1 MFAPLVLELLIVFL
15 AALLLLHLYGQI
27 RRQHLMVTIAT
38 LVAWYFSMIIVFI
51 LPLDV
56 SSTFYREC
64 IEKEKLAHQN
74 TSTNTTN
81 FKREL
86 AANATTVNTT
96 SNVTSTL
103 SSTTEIQHDTVQP
116 DATYVSTCLKPWS
129 YVPENTLPT
138 MWILVYWTSQFLTWL
153 VLPFIQSY
161 VCAGDFSIPGK
172 MKRAVVENGLYYASY
187 FVLFC
192 CLLIYIVASPNIHF
206 NISQLKVLV
215 ITASNT
221 WGLFLLILLLGYGL
235 VEVPRTWWGSS
246 DVHQTLR
253 KNYFRLSKLSTEKQE
268 ATENYEDLLEE
279 NKQISNC
286 VNYSHPYRKF
296 INIIISKCTDDFQRQ
311 LLDNH
316 IDADDVT
323 NSTSSRR
330 NSDVIE
336 RSVPSEA
343 GFVKLH
349 KQLLQSTDTLRRTTV
364 QYKICMD
371 KCLQLENVQRN
382 INNQADRVWKADSS
396 LLASNSD
403 IQESFVIRKFF
414 SLKMKWK
421 FYCEIQP
428 LFRRIFSI
436 LLMILTVLVIWS
448 ECTFFND
455 HPVLSLFAVF
465 INLAKS
471 GYHYFYIELASM
483 VVIFYLCFCA
493 YFTVFRMKIFNYYY
507 IANHHQTNES
517 SLIFAGMIL
526 SRLPPPLCL
535 NFLGLIHLDTGIE
548 ISEDVR
554 VETAYTQIM
563 GHLELIPFISE
574 GFNIYFPIFVLLI
587 SVCTY
592 FEVGSR
598 ILKFV
603 GFHKLITSEVDDV
616 MIDLINDGK
625 QLVVRERRRVDRKL
639 KQEDRSKQL
648 DKLTNN
654 SGQQWKGRYMKK
666 HMSQQG
672 GQSYQHVDDVTTS
685 SNAMTSYNAITID
698 QYSDDDVSNITSS
711 TSTNPRNLFDDI

>member
-1 MFAPLVLELLIVFL
+1 LELLVVFL
-15 AALLLLHLYGQI
+15 AALLLLHSYGQI
-27 RRQHLMVTIAT
+27 KKQHMMVTVAT

-64 IEKEKLAHQN
+64 IEKEKIDHQTN
-74 TSTNTTN
+74 TSKNSSDL
-81 FKREL
+81 KRVESVT
-86 AANATTVNTT
+86 NATTVNTT
-96 SNVTSTL
+96 STIVPSTL
-103 SSTTEIQHDTVQP
+103 SSTTHFQHETTPADF
-116 DATYVSTCLKPWS
+116 ASSCLKPWS

-161 VCAGDFSIPGK
+161 VCAGDFTIPGK
-172 MKRAVVENGLYYASY
+172 MKRAVVENGIYYASY
-187 FVLFC
+187 LVLFC
-192 CLLIYIVASPNIHF
+192 CLLIYIIASPNIHF
-206 NISQLKVLV
+206 DISQLKILI
-215 ITASNT
+215 ITCSNT

-235 VEVPRTWWGSS
+235 VEVPRNWWRCSH
-246 DVHQTLR
+246 VAMETNR
-253 KNYFRLSKLSTEKQE
+253 NYFKLSKLSTEKQE

-279 NKQISNC
+279 IKQISSC

-296 INIIISKCTDDFQRQ
+296 INIIISKCPDDFQQ
-311 LLDNH
+311 SLLDNNS
-316 IDADDVT
+316 DDVT
-323 NSTSSRR
+323 NMTSQSRR

-349 KQLLQSTDTLRRTTV
+349 KQLLQSSDTLRRTTV

-371 KCLQLENVQRN
+371 KCLQLENIQRN

-403 IQESFVIRKFF
+403 IKEPFIIRKFF

-428 LFRRIFSI
+428 MFRRIFSI
-436 LLMILTVLVIWS
+436 MLMVLTVLVIWS
-448 ECTFFND
+448 ECTFFNE
-455 HPVLSLFAVF
+455 HPVLSLFAIF

-471 GYHYFYIELASM
+471 NYHYFYIELASI
-483 VVIFYLCFCA
+483 VVIFYLCYCA

-517 SLIFAGMIL
+517 SLIFVGMML
-526 SRLPPPLCL
+526 CRLTPPLCL

-548 ISEDVR
+548 ITDKIR

-574 GFNIYFPIFVLLI
+574 GFNVYFPILVLLLC
-587 SVCTY
+587 VCTY

-598 ILKFV
+598 MLKFI
-603 GFHKLITSEVDDV
+603 GFQKLISTEVDDI

-625 QLVVRERRRVDRKL
+625 QLVARERRRVDRRL

-654 SGQQWKGRYMKK
+654 SNHQWKGRYMKK
-666 HMSQQG
+666 HTSHIQDQP
-672 GQSYQHVDDVTTS
+672 YQNDDATTS
-685 SNAMTSYNAITID
+685 SNVTSYKSITID
-698 QYSDDDVSNITSS
+698 QYVSSDDDVISNNTSS
-711 TSTNPRNLFDDI
+711 STNPRNLFDDI